1 MDKNKSLVINLFSG
15 PGVGKSTACAGI
27 FYELKKRHYNV
38 ELVTE
43 YAKDIVFENRQE
55 LFTDQL
61 YILAKQH
68 RRILRLSGKVDIIL
82 TDSPILQ
89 NLAYTP
95 DSYFRSY
102 APLVR
107 DVFDSFHNVNFLLKR
122 RTEYVQTG
130 RYQSEEDAMKLDGI
144 VWKPAVFKQPLHNR
158 IDNIEHSL
166 PDMIGVIVNEHASN
180 A

>member
-43 YAKDIVFENRQE
+43 YAKDIVFENRQD

-68 RRILRLSGKVDIIL
+68 RRILRLCGKVDIII

-102 APLVR
+102 APLVC
-107 DVFDSFHNVNFLLKR
+107 DVFNSFNNVNFLLKR
-122 RTEYVQTG
+122 RMEYVQTG
-130 RYQSEEDAMKLDGI
+130 RYQSEEEAIKLDSI
-144 VWKPAVFKQPLHNR
+144 VEQLLVDNGVSYHL

-166 PDMIGVIVNEHASN
+166 PDMIETIVNKHAR
-180 A
+180 